1 MSGALGGRT
10 AIVTGAAS
18 GIGLGITTRLI
29 ADGAAVFAAARSKE
43 DLERVYEQ
51 AAIAG
56 GFAGELHRPG
66 VADDLV
72 ATAVETLGHV
82 DVLVNNAGGGVIR
95 PTLEHTEETLRA
107 TVDNNLWT
115 TIYCVRAVLPHMV
128 SRGHGRIVN
137 IGADSVRTGLVDHA
151 MYNAA
156 KGGVHAMVTGLAREF
171 AAAGIT
177 ANTVAPCY
185 VVHRNGQ
192 LLESGQAPHVWCT
205 SSRRQRPSSRL
216 DGRAIRLRSRQPSP
230 SLPARTADSS
240 PGKRFTSTAAAAWG
254 DGPFPTTRKDQNE
267 KPPVWG
273 TSRRPVRRYR
283 RCRAKPVRSERTLA
297 MTARPPT
304 SPPTRHAIS
313 PLGTS
318 VTWPPP

>member
-1 MSGALGGRT
+1 MSGALRGRT

-18 GIGLGITTRLI
+18 GIGLGIATRLI
-29 ADGAAVFAAARSKE
+29 ADGAAVFAATRGKE

-56 GFAGELHRPG
+56 GFVGELHQPG
-66 VADDLV
+66 AADDLV

-137 IGADSVRTGLVDHA
+137 IGADSVRSGLVDHA

-156 KGGVHAMVTGLAREF
+156 KGGVHAMVTGIAREF
-171 AAAGIT
+171 AGAGIT
-177 ANTVAPCY
+177 ANTIAPCY
-185 VVHRNGQ
+185 VRTPELAK
-192 LLESGQAPHVWCT
+192 LLESGQT
-205 SSRRQRPSSRL
+205 
-216 DGRAIRLRSRQPSP
+216 
-230 SLPARTADSS
+230 PARLVHVVNEATAIVPVGR
-240 PGKRFTSTAAAAWG
+240 PGNPAEIAAAVAFLAG
-254 DGPFPTTRKDQNE
+254 ED
-267 KPPVWG
+267 
-273 TSRRPVRRYR
+273 SRFITGQTIYVNGG
-283 RCRAKPVRSERTLA
+283 SS
-297 MTARPPT
+297 M
-304 SPPTRHAIS
+304 
-313 PLGTS
+313 G
-318 VTWPPP
+318 

>member
-1 MSGALGGRT
+1 MSGTPSART
-10 AIVTGAAS
+10 AVVTGAAS
-18 GIGLGITTRLI
+18 GIGLAIATRLI
-29 ADGAAVFAAARSKE
+29 ADGAAVFAATRGKE

-56 GFAGELHRPG
+56 GFIGELHQTG
-66 VADDLV
+66 AADDLV
-72 ATAVETLGHV
+72 ATAVEVLGHV

-156 KGGVHAMVTGLAREF
+156 KGGVHAMVTGIAREF
-171 AAAGIT
+171 AGAGIT

-185 VVHRNGQ
+185 VRTPELAK
-192 LLESGQAPHVWCT
+192 LLESGQAPPRLERVVEQGT
-205 SSRRQRPSSRL
+205 GIVALGRPGDPAEVAAVVAFLAGEDSRFITGQTIYVNGGSSM
-216 DGRAIRLRSRQPSP
+216 G
-230 SLPARTADSS
+230 
-240 PGKRFTSTAAAAWG
+240 
-254 DGPFPTTRKDQNE
+254 
-267 KPPVWG
+267 
-273 TSRRPVRRYR
+273 
-283 RCRAKPVRSERTLA
+283 
-297 MTARPPT
+297 
-304 SPPTRHAIS
+304 
-313 PLGTS
+313 
-318 VTWPPP
+318 

>member
-1 MSGALGGRT
+1 MSGALSGRT

-29 ADGAAVFAAARSKE
+29 ADGTAVFVATRGKE

-51 AAIAG
+51 ARIAG
-56 GFAGELHRPG
+56 GFVGDLHQPG
-66 VADDLV
+66 AADDLV
-72 ATAVETLGHV
+72 ATAAEALGHV

-128 SRGHGRIVN
+128 SRGHGRIIN
-137 IGADSVRTGLVDHA
+137 IGADSVRTGLMDHA

-171 AAAGIT
+171 ATSGIT

-185 VVHRNGQ
+185 VRTPELAK
-192 LLESGQAPHVWCT
+192 LLESGQAP
-205 SSRRQRPSSRL
+205 PRL
-216 DGRAIRLRSRQPSP
+216 ERVVEQGTAI
-230 SLPARTADSS
+230 
-240 PGKRFTSTAAAAWG
+240 
-254 DGPFPTTRKDQNE
+254 
-267 KPPVWG
+267 V
-273 TSRRPVRRYR
+273 
-283 RCRAKPVRSERTLA
+283 
-297 MTARPPT
+297 
-304 SPPTRHAIS
+304 
-313 PLGTS
+313 PLGRPGDPAEVAAVVAFLAGEDS
-318 VTWPPP
+318 RFVTGQTIYVNGGSSMG